1 MKSKT
6 PFIVIGATGLI
17 VSIIIHLLL
26 STPFWNFFS
35 FYTPWFTFL
44 IIGLAQKKQARNL
57 NKNQYIAAKKN

>member
-6 PFIVIGATGLI
+6 PFIIIGAIGLT
-17 VSIIIHLLL
+17 VSMAIHLLL
-26 STPFWNFFS
+26 STPFWDFFS

-57 NKNQYIAAKKN
+57 NKNQYIAAQKS